1 MNFKIPKEKSFSFI
15 MQAVGTEE
23 RDRDKG
29 RSSIKSWPLYRS
41 KNMNISNNCITQKMY
56 TMNPF
61 QALKIHVWNA
71 ANAGGSKQRACTNI
85 SRN

>member
-1 MNFKIPKEKSFSFI
+1 
-15 MQAVGTEE
+15 
-23 RDRDKG
+23 
-29 RSSIKSWPLYRS
+29 
-41 KNMNISNNCITQKMY
+41 MNISNNCITQKMY